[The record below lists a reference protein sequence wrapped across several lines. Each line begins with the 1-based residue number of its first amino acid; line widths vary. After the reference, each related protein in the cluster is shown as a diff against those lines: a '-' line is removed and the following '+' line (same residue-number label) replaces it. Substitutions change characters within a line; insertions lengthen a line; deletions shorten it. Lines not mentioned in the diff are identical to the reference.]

1 MKKLFTLLFAALARV
16 GAMSA
21 QGVYCLDLTA
31 PTNPESFT
39 FNDNGVWT
47 ETYND
52 VDYTFIECTPFAFS
66 HLIGGEGASWGGYY
80 WDGFTVSR
88 SAAKSGWE
96 ANRAGGG
103 MKLDGDN
110 AVVDAASPYL
120 VGYWAEFME
129 SPDHHTTQMIF
140 NDGNA
145 YEAVGVYVNMNAQSY
160 TDVTAGSGAARTF
173 NHEGDSFVL
182 IAHGV
187 SPEGTESTASIELA
201 GFHDGTF
208 TALTDWT
215 YWDLSS
221 LGLVESIYFTM
232 TSTDVG
238 DWGTNTSTY
247 FALSHMTVAE
257 PENTGVSEISNA
269 DITGVKYYNLAGV
282 ASDAPFDGVNI
293 VVTSR
298 ADGTQSTTKICR

>member
-1 MKKLFTLLFAALARV
+1 MAAAIPTVPSHAVYDSRHVPKSAFACDVHTHTLASIHAYSTLGECVAAARAAGLELLSSTDHYSCMISSSLHV
-16 GAMSA
+16 RDYAYFINFDMW
-21 QGVYCLDLTA
+21 
-31 PTNPESFT
+31 PR
-39 FNDNGVWT
+39 VW
-47 ETYND
+47 D
-52 VDYTFIECTPFAFS
+52 
-66 HLIGGEGASWGGYY
+66 
-80 WDGFTVSR
+80 
-88 SAAKSGWE
+88 
-96 ANRAGGG
+96 
-103 MKLDGDN
+103 
-110 AVVDAASPYL
+110 
-120 VGYWAEFME
+120 
-129 SPDHHTTQMIF
+129 
-140 NDGNA
+140 
-145 YEAVGVYVNMNAQSY
+145 GVYVMRGVEADIVDLQGNLFGWNIPVREGITGRAYPSE
-160 TDVTAGSGAARTF
+160 RTLK
-173 NHEGDSFVL
+173 EIVWRD
-182 IAHGV
+182 IDYAI
-187 SPEGTESTASIELA
+187 ASI
-201 GFHDGTF
+201 HDGTF